1 MEWTRQQRYQSY
13 DHYTAQQLLELQ
25 SQAATDP
32 VQVRYHLHPSL
43 GLLNDPNGFSYF
55 NGQWHLFTNP
65 SRLAPPTGSNPGC
78 TPFLRTWST
87 GATSA

>member
-55 NGQWHLFTNP
+55 
-65 SRLAPPTGSNPGC
+65 
-78 TPFLRTWST
+78 
-87 GATSA
+87 